1 MGAIEPFSSLFTRL
15 SLRLNGSADTEPYLS
30 LLREFLR
37 GNQDTEKEIYGKSEP
52 PDIYC

>member
-1 MGAIEPFSSLFTRL
+1 MDTIAPFSSLFTRL
-15 SLRLNGSADTEPYLS
+15 SLRLNGSGDTEPDLS
-30 LLREFLR
+30 RLREFLR